1 MSDSATGLDAQL
13 DALGHADRR
22 TVLRA
27 LLRADRRDETPVEI
41 DRLTAGDGN
50 RGIQLHH
57 VHLPKLEDL
66 GFVRANRDRGHVTVG
81 PSFEEIEP
89 WLEFLDENRDELPT
103 DWV

>member
-1 MSDSATGLDAQL
+1 MSDRATGLDAQL
-13 DALGHADRR
+13 DALRHADRR

-27 LLRADRRDETPVEI
+27 LLRADRRGETPVDI

-50 RGIQLHH
+50 RGIRLHH

-81 PSFEEIEP
+81 PAFDEIEP
-89 WLEFLDENRDELPT
+89 WLEFFDENRDELSA
-103 DWV
+103 D